1 MTLISVVNTLTLM
14 TQTAM
19 NNEIK
24 KCPVCSRPVE
34 NDTTEFCPICNWE
47 LISIPNNSSKG
58 LKDFY
63 NQKLKL
69 HSEQFLQLTR
79 GKEIITEQV
88 QKIEKISLKINEA
101 EKSITEA
108 KEAKLQLRKSND
120 ENSELISQ
128 VKFYQERF
136 GDSWIGNPKETK
148 PTLAIMWEMISSM
161 KFRFYCDNIQSVFPT
176 SIIMLL
182 KKNQR
187 PTADG
192 DFNFALMIDTAS
204 KKLIDAKTVELTV
217 SNNELKSGK
226 YFSRFT
232 NLNFNTSNILFFH
245 KEQGNHSTSFDWD
258 KTIINL

>member
-1 MTLISVVNTLTLM
+1 
-14 TQTAM
+14 M
-19 NNEIK
+19 NNEMK
-24 KCPVCSRPVE
+24 KCPVCSSPIE
-34 NDTTEFCPICNWE
+34 NDSKEFCLVCNWE
-47 LISIPNNSSKG
+47 LISIPNNSSKW

-69 HSEQFLQLTR
+69 HSEQYLQLTN
-79 GKEIITEQV
+79 GKEKINEQV
-88 QKIEKISLKINEA
+88 QKIENLSLKINEA

-108 KEAKLQLRKSND
+108 KEAKLQLRKFND

-148 PTLAIMWEMISSM
+148 PTLAIKWEMISSM
-161 KFRFYCDNIQSVFPT
+161 KFRFYCDNIQSHFPT

-192 DFNFALMIDTAS
+192 DFNFALMIDTANRII
-204 KKLIDAKTVELTV
+204 IDTKTCDLTV

-226 YFSRFT
+226 YYSRFT
-232 NLNFNTSNILFFH
+232 NLNFNSNNILFFH